1 MAHLLELRT
10 RLMMSLGAL
19 LIGTAVVYGFR
30 THVRTWLVAPFDNAL
45 AALGKD
51 GGLSLVNSPFEG
63 FYADLFIILGGG
75 LAVAI
80 PVIAYQVWLFVAPGL
95 YQSER
100 RVVLPLSMTSSAL
113 FLAGGL
119 FCYYQI
125 LPYAFLFFLGF
136 GDLNVSLSIIS
147 YLGAVLRMMI
157 AFGLCFQFPVV
168 VYFLARIGVIDHHDM
183 RGAFRYAVIGCFTVS
198 ALITPPDPLTQVLLG
213 IPLVLLYGVGIVVS
227 WAVSTKVRQPAKT
240 I

>member
-1 MAHLLELRT
+1 
-10 RLMMSLGAL
+10 MSLGAL
-19 LIGTAVVYGFR
+19 LLGTVVVYGFR
-30 THVRTWLVAPFDNAL
+30 SQVKDWLVAPFNGAL
-45 AALGKD
+45 EALGKD
-51 GGLSLVNSPFEG
+51 GAFFVNSPFEG
-63 FYADLFIILGGG
+63 FYADLFIVLGGG
-75 LAVAI
+75 LTVAI
-80 PVIAYQVWLFVAPGL
+80 PIIAYQIWLIVAPGL

-100 RVVLPLSMTSSAL
+100 KVVLPLSLTSSVL

-147 YLGAVLRMMI
+147 YLSASLRMMI

-168 VYFLARIGVIDHHDM
+168 VYFLARMGAIDHHDM

-198 ALITPPDPLTQVLLG
+198 ALITPPDPLTQLLLG
-213 IPLVLLYGVGIVVS
+213 IPLVMLYGVSTS
-227 WAVSTKVRQPAKT
+227 WPAWSRPRFGSRQRLPRDFK
-240 I
+240 IPGN